1 QADIVRKAMGKKVRS
16 LMEQEQPRFLAGAR
30 KNGLRD
36 DEAVRIWELL
46 EPFAGYGFN
55 RAHACCYAMIAYQTA
70 YLKANYPAEYMVAVL
85 LAASG
90 TTDRVVTA
98 IAEARRLHLAV
109 LQPDINQS
117 ETGFAIQAY
126 QGTSAIRWG
135 LA

>member
-36 DEAVRIWELL
+36 DEALRIWELL

-90 TTDRVVTA
+90 NTEKVVTA
-98 IAEARRLHLAV
+98 IAESRRLGLEV
-109 LQPDINQS
+109 LSPDVNRS
-117 ETGFAIQAY
+117 ETLFAIEVAS
-126 QGTSAIRWG
+126 GSSAIRWG
-135 LA
+135 L